1 MPLKRSRVTKGLLAL
16 TITAAVGLTGFAVAP
31 AMAHQSANSSVSSS
45 TTGIFSDTLSPK
57 IFADA
62 DRVPVELGVRFS
74 PQESGEVT
82 ALQYYQGHKAKDV
95 TTATLWSSSGKALAR
110 VKFDATAK
118 VGWRTIALEAPVA
131 LKAGSSYVV
140 SYHAPKG
147 GYVLTENDLT
157 KAKSLN
163 GFSLRAGA
171 GVYRYSKVSA
181 MPTQSYRGSNYL
193 VDIVFAPKNG
203 AVDPAPNPPTEPEP
217 QPTPPT
223 DPAPTPTPEPT
234 PPTEPKP
241 EAPMIPLEPAIPA
254 PPTSSKG
261 FPTATNTG
269 LPAGWTPKNEVT
281 GDYWIRTPGAV
292 VEDLRVI
299 NGTIHVQA
307 PNVTLRR
314 IDAPNTNVTNYVGG
328 SCQNGLVIE
337 DSRFI
342 TNGHTTDKDEPV
354 IAPGGYTVRNIMIDG
369 APEGLRVGGKS
380 AGCGPV
386 TVQDTFVRATSPQT
400 CSDWHGDGIQG
411 YDGAALVVRNST
423 VLLRETNNCYG
434 TAAFFY
440 PSGQGNTS
448 IDIDGL
454 MVGGGGYPFRSG
466 MPGTV
471 KNLKVIEKNW
481 GYGPTLVEC
490 SPISAWQADVVRLD
504 AAGQPVTVRGI
515 SCQ

>member
-1 MPLKRSRVTKGLLAL
+1 
-16 TITAAVGLTGFAVAP
+16 
-31 AMAHQSANSSVSSS
+31 
-45 TTGIFSDTLSPK
+45 
-57 IFADA
+57 
-62 DRVPVELGVRFS
+62 
-74 PQESGEVT
+74 
-82 ALQYYQGHKAKDV
+82 
-95 TTATLWSSSGKALAR
+95 
-110 VKFDATAK
+110 
-118 VGWRTIALEAPVA
+118 
-131 LKAGSSYVV
+131 
-140 SYHAPKG
+140 
-147 GYVLTENDLT
+147 
-157 KAKSLN
+157 
-163 GFSLRAGA
+163 
-171 GVYRYSKVSA
+171 
-181 MPTQSYRGSNYL
+181 
-193 VDIVFAPKNG
+193 
-203 AVDPAPNPPTEPEP
+203 
-217 QPTPPT
+217 
-223 DPAPTPTPEPT
+223 
-234 PPTEPKP
+234 
-241 EAPMIPLEPAIPA
+241 
-254 PPTSSKG
+254 
-261 FPTATNTG
+261 
-269 LPAGWTPKNEVT
+269 
-281 GDYWIRTPGAV
+281 
-292 VEDLRVI
+292 
-299 NGTIHVQA
+299 
-307 PNVTLRR
+307 
-314 IDAPNTNVTNYVGG
+314 
-328 SCQNGLVIE
+328 
-337 DSRFI
+337 
-342 TNGHTTDKDEPV
+342 HTTDKDEPV